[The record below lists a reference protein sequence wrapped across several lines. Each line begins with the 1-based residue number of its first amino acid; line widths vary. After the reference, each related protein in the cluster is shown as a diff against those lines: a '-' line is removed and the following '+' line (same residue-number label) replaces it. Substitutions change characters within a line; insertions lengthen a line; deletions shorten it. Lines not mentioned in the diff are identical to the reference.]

1 MEWGGGPEPPPF
13 VPHVKGFLCAGASAG
28 KEHQGR
34 DQAHIKTA
42 GASGRELGGN
52 NISGAETSFLGHHF
66 SSSLNLSQFLPT
78 HPSPLF
84 IPFSPELMYLALWG
98 TQGSAS
104 VTSPF
109 HLTWG
114 LLVQVSLHTLS
125 HLGPSVWGLM
135 FFKPLSSSGVTTALI
150 LLA

>member
-1 MEWGGGPEPPPF
+1 MPSDFYVQGHLQERNTKGETEPISKLQDPVGG
-13 VPHVKGFLCAGASAG
+13 K
-28 KEHQGR
+28 Q
-34 DQAHIKTA
+34 
-42 GASGRELGGN
+42 GGN

-84 IPFSPELMYLALWG
+84 IPLSPELMYLAPWG
-98 TQGSAS
+98 TQGSES

-125 HLGPSVWGLM
+125 HLGPSAWGLM
-135 FFKPLSSSGVTTALI
+135 FFKPLSSSGVTTVLI